1 MSEEIKTEE
10 ITEEIEE
17 FDEEE
22 LETFKKNSTFKRI
35 VAWIFLA
42 LIAVMLCI
50 FIYMVF
56 TGSQYIIPMLFVL
69 IILPFAAYI
78 MIWLK
83 DVFSK

>member
-1 MSEEIKTEE
+1 M
-10 ITEEIEE
+10 
-17 FDEEE
+17 
-22 LETFKKNSTFKRI
+22 KNSKFKRI